1 MSDKRKL
8 RGCGTVN
15 PHLALTRPPLPRR
28 ERIEVRVGACASP
41 ERFIYLP
48 AGFTN
53 N

>member
-1 MSDKRKL
+1 MSDKRKRL
-8 RGCGTVN
+8 GCGAVN
-15 PHLALTRPPLPRR
+15 PYLALTRPPLPRR

-41 ERFIYLP
+41 ETLHLFA

>member
-1 MSDKRKL
+1 MSDKRKRL
-8 RGCGTVN
+8 GCGAVN

-41 ERFIYLP
+41 ETLHLFA

>member
-1 MSDKRKL
+1 MSDKRKRL
-8 RGCGTVN
+8 GCGAVN
-15 PHLALTRPPLPRR
+15 PHPALTRPPLPRT